1 MEESMTQLQRRA
13 VRGAAAVAGLMLAT
27 ALVGCGNFFVCQKA
41 SCTTGGGGGTTG
53 PAGDVAYVGN
63 NVSAIASINGYTL
76 AKPTLTAA
84 TNSPYAIGITPTAMA
99 VSRNNGFLYVASALT
114 TATPVAG
121 IYGFTVGS
129 GGALSVLNGGF
140 AMVSLSSVAAMDVSP
155 DGNWLVVTTA
165 NDTTAASPVTITA
178 YGLNT
183 TSGMITSATPLPYGP
198 PTGSIVSALKVA
210 PSGQFISV
218 ALGTG
223 GVYTFPFTTST
234 GLIGTPAL
242 TSFSSGGAYDVA
254 IDSNNYLYI
263 AATGNIFVYG
273 VSTAGLPNASP
284 VSSTGTPT
292 AAGGPFS
299 LALDGTSYLY
309 ASASDGAS
317 TPTYLIYGFS
327 IKNGVLTP
335 LSTATIAAPAST
347 TRLAVDSTGAYLL
360 AAGYDASAGLK
371 MYSIASGTGVLTSL
385 DTAPTGASTIVPTS
399 LALSH

>member
-1 MEESMTQLQRRA
+1 MTQVQRRA
-13 VRGAAAVAGLMLAT
+13 VRGTAVVAGLMLAT
-27 ALVGCGNFFVCQKA
+27 SLVGCGNFFVCQKA
-41 SCTTGGGGGTTG
+41 SCTTGGGGSTG
-53 PAGDVAYVGN
+53 PAGNVAYVGN
-63 NVSAIASINGYTL
+63 NVSAITSINGYTL

-84 TNSPYAIGITPTAMA
+84 TNSPYAIGVAPAAMA

-114 TATPVAG
+114 TAAPVAG

-155 DGNWLVVTTA
+155 DGNWLVVATA

-178 YGLNT
+178 YGLNA
-183 TSGMITSATPLPYGP
+183 TSGLITSGTPLPYGP

-210 PSGQFISV
+210 PSGDFISV

-234 GLIGTPAL
+234 GAIGVTPAL
-242 TSFSSGGAYDVA
+242 TTFSSGGAYDVA

-273 VSTAGLPNASP
+273 VSTVGVPNQSP
-284 VSSTGTPT
+284 VSTTGTPT

-299 LALDGTSYLY
+299 IALDGTSYVY
-309 ASASDGAS
+309 ASASTTS
-317 TPTYLIYGFS
+317 SNLIYAFS
-327 IKNGVLTP
+327 TKNGVLSA
-335 LSTATIAAPAST
+335 LSTATIAAPAT
-347 TRLAVDSTGAYLL
+347 TTKLAVDSTGAYLF
-360 AAGYDASAGLK
+360 AAGYDSSAGLK
-371 MYSIASGTGVLTSL
+371 MYGITSGTGVLTSL
-385 DTAPTGASTIVPTS
+385 DTAATGTTVAVPTS
-399 LALSH
+399 LTLSH